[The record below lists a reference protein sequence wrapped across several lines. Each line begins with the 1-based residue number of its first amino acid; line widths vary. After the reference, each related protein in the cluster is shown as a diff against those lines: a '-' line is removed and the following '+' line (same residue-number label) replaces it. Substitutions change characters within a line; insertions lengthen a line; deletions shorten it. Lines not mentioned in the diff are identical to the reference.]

1 MSTYSNIS
9 KIHFEK
15 EIKHRNLML
24 KTKQDSKD
32 FNKFNDFL
40 NYKLT
45 QNVWNKMEKSNKI
58 GQNKKSLISTALR
71 ILSGVVKI

>member
-1 MSTYSNIS
+1 
-9 KIHFEK
+9 
-15 EIKHRNLML
+15 ML

-32 FNKFNDFL
+32 FNKFNGFL

-58 GQNKKSLISTALR
+58 GQDKKSLISTSLR
-71 ILSGVVKI
+71 ILSGAVKI

>member
-1 MSTYSNIS
+1 
-9 KIHFEK
+9 
-15 EIKHRNLML
+15 ML